1 MIESTATHQEGDDD
15 NDDGDQTAQRI
26 LVANRAPLGA
36 SLPEFPLFALP
47 GNEYS
52 GWGAAP
58 GPGLLTAVRAFVGGR
73 AVG

>member
-58 GPGLLTAVRAFVGGR
+58 GPGLLTGVRAFVDGR